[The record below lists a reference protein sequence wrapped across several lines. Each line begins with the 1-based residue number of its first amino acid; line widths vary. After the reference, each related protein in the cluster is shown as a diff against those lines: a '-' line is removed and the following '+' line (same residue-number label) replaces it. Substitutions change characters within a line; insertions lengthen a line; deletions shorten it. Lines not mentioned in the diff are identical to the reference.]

1 MGGWGKAWIVLER
14 GGKDLRAINK
24 VTGQI
29 VRIEACKI
37 VVANKIIHKI
47 LLFSTRS
54 RETVQILHLRSRKIE
69 IQRVISLE
77 EGLEEFK
84 VATFER
90 P

>member
-1 MGGWGKAWIVLER
+1 M
-14 GGKDLRAINK
+14 
-24 VTGQI
+24 
-29 VRIEACKI
+29 
-37 VVANKIIHKI
+37 VANKIIHKI